1 MIMNGIRK
9 RFARNDQNAK
19 NNFLYQ
25 QTNDVLNTLVAA
37 GAQFYYYC
45 ALPIMYV
52 RGQVVNLFSRAAV
65 LSALKQQLNIFDL
78 AYARDTAEYF
88 RYHAGPLA
96 QVIPEGDLGTVNGI
110 KEPEPTMTRFLR
122 KSVRE
127 WLKEAIES
135 GKLSQTNGE
144 QNED

>member
-1 MIMNGIRK
+1 MKRIRK

-19 NNFLYQ
+19 DAFISQQANNLL
-25 QTNDVLNTLVAA
+25 DMLVAA

-65 LSALKQQLNIFDL
+65 LSMLKQQLNIFDL

-88 RYHAGPLA
+88 RYHAGPLFRLF
-96 QVIPEGDLGTVNGI
+96 PEGDLGIVNGI